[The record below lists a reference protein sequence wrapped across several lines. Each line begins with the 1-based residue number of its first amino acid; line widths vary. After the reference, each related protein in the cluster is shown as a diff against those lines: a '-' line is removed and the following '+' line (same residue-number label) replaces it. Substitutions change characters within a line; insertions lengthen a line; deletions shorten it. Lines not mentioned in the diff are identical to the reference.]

1 MRKLYTKST
10 IQGRHPSTG
19 HDVGHRKQLLRGA
32 HSTSILRK
40 LYEMYKGA
48 CNALLHD
55 LGGTRLPPHEG
66 GGGGGGD
73 VGLLEVGG
81 LLEHLGGETEDA
93 HLVPLCDN
101 GSLECA
107 E

>member
-1 MRKLYTKST
+1 
-10 IQGRHPSTG
+10 
-19 HDVGHRKQLLRGA
+19 
-32 HSTSILRK
+32 
-40 LYEMYKGA
+40 MYKGA

-55 LGGTRLPPHEG
+55 LGGNRLPPHEG

-101 GSLECA
+101 GSPEHQKGDFSFNSNTFVIILCTHISMGIYKFIMRLR
-107 E
+107 